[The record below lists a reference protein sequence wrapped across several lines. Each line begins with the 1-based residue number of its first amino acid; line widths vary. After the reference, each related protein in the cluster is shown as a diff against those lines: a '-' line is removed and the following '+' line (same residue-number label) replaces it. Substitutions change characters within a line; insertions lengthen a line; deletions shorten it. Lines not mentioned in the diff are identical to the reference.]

1 MTDKTADKP
10 AWHLDRKIPIGIIIT
25 ILFQAA
31 GGLWFL
37 SKLDSRLDVLEK
49 QDAENVQ
56 VNKAFFALEA
66 NMRTTQDSQ
75 ARIEKSLDKMNDRLN
90 RLIEKD
96 N

>member
-1 MTDKTADKP
+1 MSEKP
-10 AWHLDRKIPIGIIIT
+10 AWHLDRKVPVGIIIT

-49 QDAENVQ
+49 QDTENVQ

-66 NMRTTQDSQ
+66 NMKSTQASQ
-75 ARIEKSLDKMNDRLN
+75 IRIEKSLDKMNDRLN
-90 RLIEKD
+90 RLVEKD